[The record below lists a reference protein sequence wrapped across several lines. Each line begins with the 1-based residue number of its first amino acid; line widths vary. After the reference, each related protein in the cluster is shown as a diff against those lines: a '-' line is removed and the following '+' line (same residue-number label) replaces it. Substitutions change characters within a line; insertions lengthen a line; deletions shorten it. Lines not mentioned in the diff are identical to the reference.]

1 MSEQALRLRIEM
13 VDNGAGYMVGV
24 LVHDNGVRRRA
35 SEEEVQLWEALQ
47 QALAKLPQAK
57 GPKR

>member
-1 MSEQALRLRIEM
+1 MSEQALRLRIEYK
-13 VDNGAGYMVGV
+13 DNGGGFDLAW

-47 QALAKLPQAK
+47 QALAKLQAK